1 MQSSVFF
8 FSTMKPVCK
17 PLLQMGGNILE
28 RMINYVIMRLSFKVQ
43 NYIDRGKEL
52 KDIEMIFIF

>member
-8 FSTMKPVCK
+8 FSTMKPVCQ
-17 PLLQMGGNILE
+17 PLLQMGGNISE
-28 RMINYVIMRLSFKVQ
+28 HMINHVIMRLSFNVQ
-43 NYIDRGKEL
+43 NYIDHGKEL